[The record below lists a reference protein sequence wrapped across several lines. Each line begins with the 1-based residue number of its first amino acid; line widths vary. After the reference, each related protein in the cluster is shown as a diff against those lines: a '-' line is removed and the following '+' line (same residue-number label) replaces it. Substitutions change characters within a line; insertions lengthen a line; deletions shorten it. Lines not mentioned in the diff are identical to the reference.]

1 MKRMAQAVVA
11 ALVILGVTL
20 ARGEDLE
27 QVKARMLARRPAMIA
42 LLAQQKAGEDNQGYL
57 AARGGLTDAEQK
69 LLKDEN
75 AERRQV
81 YEEIAARTKAP
92 VKQVGAQRAEAIA
105 RQVKAGTWL
114 QDAAGTWYQKP

>member
-1 MKRMAQAVVA
+1 MKRIAQAMAA

-20 ARGEDLE
+20 ARGDDLG
-27 QVKARMLARRPAMIA
+27 QVKERMKARRPALA
-42 LLAQQKAGEDNQGYL
+42 VLLAQAKAGEDNQGYL
-57 AARGGLTDAEQK
+57 AVRGALTDAEQK

-81 YEEIAARTKAP
+81 YEEIAGRTQAP

-105 RQVKAGTWL
+105 RQAEVGTWL
-114 QDAAGTWYQKP
+114 QHAAGNWYQKP

>member
-1 MKRMAQAVVA
+1 MKRMTQAVAA

-20 ARGEDLE
+20 ARGGDLE
-27 QVKARMLARRPAMIA
+27 QVKARMLARRPALA
-42 LLAQQKAGEDNQGYL
+42 VLLAQAKAGEDNQGYL
-57 AARGGLTDAEQK
+57 AARGAMTDAEQK

-92 VKQVGAQRAEAIA
+92 VKQVGAKRAEAIA
-105 RQVKAGTWL
+105 QKVKAGTWL
-114 QDAAGTWYQKP
+114 QNAAGNWYQKP

>member
-27 QVKARMLARRPAMIA
+27 QVKVRMLARRPAMIA

-57 AARGGLTDAEQK
+57 SARGALTDAEQK

>member
-20 ARGEDLE
+20 ARGDDLE
-27 QVKARMLARRPAMIA
+27 QVKARMLARRPALA
-42 LLAQQKAGEDNQGYL
+42 VLLAQAKAGEDHQGYL
-57 AARGGLTDAEQK
+57 AARGDLTEAEQK
-69 LLKDEN
+69 LLADEN

-81 YEEIAARTKAP
+81 YVEIAARTKAP

>member
-1 MKRMAQAVVA
+1 MKRMAQTVAA

-20 ARGEDLE
+20 ARGDDLE
-27 QVKARMLARRPAMIA
+27 QVKARMLARRPAVIA

-57 AARGGLTDAEQK
+57 SVRGEMSADEQK
-69 LLKDEN
+69 LLADEN

-92 VKQVGAQRAEAIA
+92 LKQVGAQRAETIA
-105 RQVKAGTWL
+105 RQARAGTWL
-114 QDAAGTWYQKP
+114 QTADGKWARKP

>member
-1 MKRMAQAVVA
+1 MKRMAQTVAA

-27 QVKARMLARRPAMIA
+27 QVKARMLARRPAVIA
-42 LLAQQKAGEDNQGYL
+42 LLAQQKAGENNQGYL
-57 AARGGLTDAEQK
+57 AARGDMSADEQK
-69 LLKDEN
+69 LLADEN

-81 YEEIAARTKAP
+81 YVEIAARTKAP

>member
-1 MKRMAQAVVA
+1 MKRMAQTVAA

-20 ARGEDLE
+20 ARGDDLE

-42 LLAQQKAGEDNQGYL
+42 LLAQQKAGENNQGYL
-57 AARGGLTDAEQK
+57 AARGDMSADEQK
-69 LLKDEN
+69 LLADEN

-81 YEEIAARTKAP
+81 YEEIASRTKAP

-114 QDAAGTWYQKP
+114 QAADGKWARKP

>member
-1 MKRMAQAVVA
+1 MKRTAQAVAA

-20 ARGEDLE
+20 ARGDDLE

-42 LLAQQKAGEDNQGYL
+42 LLAQQKAGENNQGYL
-57 AARGGLTDAEQK
+57 AARGDLTEAEQK
-69 LLKDEN
+69 LLADEN

-81 YEEIAARTKAP
+81 YVEIAARTKAP